1 MPRGWKVMFAPT
13 TEEAAEE
20 ASQFRFCRMDSD
32 LILVYGRKESELF
45 AVADDAFLD
54 TLTESEKEWLAD
66 CITEL
71 CVERAQ
77 KSMEKCALNDLKFT
91 KAFEEELQAEKE
103 ALGVRKEK
111 AGE

>member
-32 LILVYGRKESELF
+32 LILVYGRKESDLF
-45 AVADDAFLD
+45 AVADDAFLA
-54 TLTESEKEWLAD
+54 TLTGAEKEWLAD
-66 CITEL
+66 CIVEL

-77 KSMEKCALNDLKFT
+77 KNMEKCALNDLKFMR
-91 KAFEEELQAEKE
+91 AFEEELQAEKE
-103 ALGVRKEK
+103 TLGVIRKK

>member
-20 ASQFRFCRMDSD
+20 ASQFRFCRMNSD
-32 LILVYGRKESELF
+32 LILVYGRKESEFF
-45 AVADDAFLD
+45 AVADDAFLS
-54 TLTESEKEWLAD
+54 TLTAAEKEWLAD
-66 CITEL
+66 CMMEL

-77 KSMEKCALNDLKFT
+77 KNMEKCALNDLKFM

-103 ALGVRKEK
+103 TLGVRRAK